1 MSSSK
6 KCKRF
11 LAESNRGKRLEELRL
26 EELPGFGAVAVKR
39 LKEYKY
45 NIQNV
50 LAKFLR
56 YNREETE
63 FCNWLISEGGLNSKN
78 QKECYDAL
86 KEFCDQRL

>member
-1 MSSSK
+1 M
-6 KCKRF
+6 
-11 LAESNRGKRLEELRL
+11 
-26 EELPGFGAVAVKR
+26 
-39 LKEYKY
+39 
-45 NIQNV
+45 QNV

-78 QKECYDAL
+78 QKECNDVL